1 MIKTFYKYR
10 DAGFSCLP
18 TTNEKTPAIPKGT
31 SWKGGQ
37 GWTYEKDYIKCYGI
51 GLITGAASGGLEC
64 IDFDNHFGDAK
75 EILSEFFKMEGVRDI
90 IQKHQLPIES
100 TVSGGFHLIYRCE
113 VIEGNKKLANRPRL
127 LEDGNT
133 IDDVLI
139 ETRGEGGY
147 FVVAPTPGYRVIY
160 NDILKVAN
168 ISSEE
173 RDVLLS
179 SCRSFNKSAR
189 IVQKS
194 EEEKDRAGDMYN
206 RSAGAIDEMMS
217 ALRGHGWTE
226 VKDGI
231 WRRPGKSKGISA
243 TLGRVAPGIFYNFSS
258 SASPFESEKGYSP
271 FAVVSILNYGGDYK
285 AFARELY
292 KKFNIGRQGENNS
305 VPQAAPIL
313 PEKTT
318 SQLDGIIE
326 RSYIDLEIPVVKPPV
341 IMRIKTRHG
350 SDYVYNRV
358 FTLGNFSAITGK
370 SKSKKTFL
378 STLLLTTATLNSYFD
393 KIFLAEIP
401 AAKPGVVL
409 FDTEQSFY
417 DSYITA
423 KRIWDLAGAKC
434 KNFGAFHLRE
444 FTPLERCNIIERYLQ
459 KGGDQTG
466 YIVIDGIAD
475 LATAINDEIEASRV
489 TSLLMKWTKIYNVH
503 ITVVIHQ
510 NKNDNYATGHLGSAI
525 LKKSECIISVTKD
538 PDNSLRS
545 EVNCDLIRGAAE
557 FDKFY
562 FTINEKGL
570 PEVEFSNS
578 IQQVESMF
586 QTL

>member
-18 TTNEKTPAIPKGT
+18 TTEEKTPAIPKGT
-31 SWKGGQ
+31 SWKGGH
-37 GWTYEKDYIKCYGI
+37 GWTYEKEYSKCYGI

-75 EILSEFFKMEGVRDI
+75 EVLSEFFKMEGVKDI
-90 IQKHQLPIES
+90 IQKYQLPVES

-113 VIEGNKKLANRPRL
+113 VIDGNKKLANRPRL

-217 ALRGHGWTE
+217 ALRGHGWVE

-243 TLGRVAPGIFYNFSS
+243 TLGRVAPGVFYNFSS
-258 SASPFESEKGYSP
+258 SASPFESERAYTP
-271 FAVVSILNYGGDYK
+271 FSVVCLLKHNGDYK
-285 AFARELY
+285 SFARELY
-292 KKFNIGRQGENNS
+292 EKYKTTEPRIKPDLISET
-305 VPQAAPIL
+305 PKI
-313 PEKTT
+313 EKTT

-326 RSYIDLEIPVVKPPV
+326 RSYIDLEIPVIKPPV
-341 IMRIKTRHG
+341 IMRIKTLHG
-350 SDYVYNRV
+350 TKYVYNRV

-378 STLLLTTATLNSYFD
+378 TSLFLTAATVNSYFN

-401 AAKPGVVL
+401 SSKPGVVL
-409 FDTEQSFY
+409 FDTEQSRY
-417 DSYITA
+417 DSYVTA
-423 KRIWDLAGAKC
+423 RRVWELAGGKYT
-434 KNFGAFHLRE
+434 NFGAFDLRE
-444 FTPLERCNIIERYLQ
+444 YTPFERCDIIERYLE

-489 TSLLMKWTKIYNVH
+489 TSLLMKWTKVYNVH

-545 EVNCDLIRGAAE
+545 EVVCDLIRGTAE

-562 FTINEKGL
+562 ITINDKGL
-570 PEVEFSNS
+570 PEVEFANS
-578 IQQVESMF
+578 IQQYDAEFITV
-586 QTL
+586 

>member
-37 GWTYEKDYIKCYGI
+37 GWTYEKEYSKCYGI

-75 EILSEFFKMEGVRDI
+75 DVLSEFFKMEGVKDI
-90 IQKHQLPIES
+90 IQKHQLPVES

-179 SCRSFNKSAR
+179 SCRTFNKSAK
-189 IVQKS
+189 IIQKS

-206 RSAGAIDEMMS
+206 RSAGAIDDMMF
-217 ALRGHGWTE
+217 ALREHGWVE

-258 SASPFESEKGYSP
+258 SASPFESEKGYTP
-271 FAVVSILNYGGDYK
+271 FAVVSILKYGGDFK

-292 KKFNIGRQGENNS
+292 EKHNTTRQGEKPFPSNQEAV
-305 VPQAAPIL
+305 VPV
-313 PEKTT
+313 KTT
-318 SQLDGIIE
+318 SQLDSIIQ
-326 RSYIDLEIPVVKPPV
+326 RSYIDLETPVVKPPV
-341 IMRIKTRHG
+341 IMKIKTRHG
-350 SDYVYNRV
+350 SGYIYNRV

-378 STLLLTTATLNSYFD
+378 STLFLTTATLNSYFD
-393 KIFLAEIP
+393 KIFFAEIP
-401 AAKPGVVL
+401 VAKPGVVL
-409 FDTEQSFY
+409 FDTEQSLY

-423 KRIWDLAGAKC
+423 KRIWDLAGAKY

-444 FTPLERCNIIERYLQ
+444 FTPFERCDIIEHYLQ

-489 TSLLMKWTKIYNVH
+489 TSLLMKWTKVYNVH

-578 IQQVESMF
+578 VQQVESMF